1 VPNSIIQD
9 PLGPTALAI
18 SLVVSALLFVVAAFF
33 TRAAWKRI
41 AGVLVGALPVVPLV
55 MFYDR
60 VAAGLGWWHYPAVGA
75 GSAPIIWYIA
85 AALGYGAAMGLVGW
99 RVIRRFGVVG
109 LIAFLV
115 AATLL
120 GVTRDYSYS
129 LTTNLIVF
137 GTGPI
142 PLLADLFSYGSAA
155 AFVQAV
161 MYWIAGAPASDR
173 LARTAAATLG

>member
-85 AALGYGAAMGLVGW
+85 AALGYGAAMGLVG
-99 RVIRRFGVVG
+99 